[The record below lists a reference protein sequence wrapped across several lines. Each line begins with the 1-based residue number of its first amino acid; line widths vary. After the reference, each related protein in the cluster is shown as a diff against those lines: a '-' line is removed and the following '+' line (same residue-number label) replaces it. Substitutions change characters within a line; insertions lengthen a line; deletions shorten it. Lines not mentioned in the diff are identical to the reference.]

1 MYITWGERQT
11 QKLQTKRHYFTFC
24 CICQRNTS
32 KVLDENKSTNIQLP
46 QTTIINFSRSSC
58 RNKKNVRKGSCL
70 PCLGRSLTELID
82 QEKCKAKKEKR
93 KKSLK
98 TKEIILHSALFAT
111 STHRKD
117 LNVNKSTREITV
129 TRRPKLFGFRN
140 FKCISNPQRN

>member
-1 MYITWGERQT
+1 MYINWGERQT
-11 QKLQTKRHYFTFC
+11 QKFQTKRHYFTFC

-32 KVLDENKSTNIQLP
+32 KVLDENKSANIQLL

-58 RNKKNVRKGSCL
+58 RNKQNVRKGSCL
-70 PCLGRSLTELID
+70 PCLGRSLPELID

-111 STHRKD
+111 STHRKY
-117 LNVNKSTREITV
+117 LNVNKSTHEITV